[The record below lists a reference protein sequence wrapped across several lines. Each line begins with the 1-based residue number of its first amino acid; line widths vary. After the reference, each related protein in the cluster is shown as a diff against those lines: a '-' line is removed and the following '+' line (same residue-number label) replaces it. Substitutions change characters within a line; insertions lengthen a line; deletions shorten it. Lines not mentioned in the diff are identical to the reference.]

1 MYFCKIIKQF
11 LRKLV
16 YKNNNMEKALIPTE
30 IYAESTPN
38 PNAVKFVLNRN
49 LVEGDPIEFK
59 FGSEAKNSP
68 SSTRL
73 RLLPRQPSS

>member
-1 MYFCKIIKQF
+1 
-11 LRKLV
+11 
-16 YKNNNMEKALIPTE
+16 MEKAFIPIE

-59 FGSEAKNSP
+59 FGSEAKQI
-68 SSTRL
+68 
-73 RLLPRQPSS
+73 LLQLQKLKT